1 MPLHLGMT
9 EGCVLCRQHEEELR
23 QSRQDCWTLQQDLAA
38 LREKQAGLKTAMED
52 RRKDVVSYK
61 VQPVMLAR
69 LASLI
74 KPCEVI
80 AAWQMTG
87 NCLRKM
93 LWQGVMTV
101 FQIIFAKHHVCCY
114 GLFHQGLCCA

>member
-1 MPLHLGMT
+1 MIVAVCLDMIKECVALQATRGEAEAEHSCQTLLLLIYTSTFVVVPLHLGMT

-23 QSRQDCWTLQQDLAA
+23 QSRQECWTLQQDLAA

-69 LASLI
+69 L
-74 KPCEVI
+74 VI
-80 AAWQMTG
+80 T
-87 NCLRKM
+87 NP
-93 LWQGVMTV
+93 
-101 FQIIFAKHHVCCY
+101 IS
-114 GLFHQGLCCA
+114 